1 LALSFS
7 RPLSRVFS
15 ATLLYLLLGSAFAGA
30 GSLGP
35 GDAQL
40 ASGEYYD
47 RVTFQGNAGDVVLI
61 EITSSAFDP
70 YLILLDQSDNVL
82 FQEDDS
88 QGAGLNVRVQ
98 YQLPSAGTYTI
109 VVTSAGPGESGGYSV
124 SV

>member
-1 LALSFS
+1 MAFAPVPFGGTGTRSRTDIGTFTPGRYRGAVRFSVRARRSHDSVGLAAVEA
-7 RPLSRVFS
+7 RP
-15 ATLLYLLLGSAFAGA
+15 FAGA

-82 FQEDDS
+82 FQEDD
-88 QGAGLNVRVQ
+88 
-98 YQLPSAGTYTI
+98 
-109 VVTSAGPGESGGYSV
+109 
-124 SV
+124 